1 MVLILRPAPFPAPL
15 ARGVDRKDH
24 ADSKPAQPGETPGLP
39 ANYPRGGV
47 PLPVTWTETQ
57 YQRLIELNAGD
68 EICGRSFPARAE
80 RDRAFLRLEK
90 ELRAAARER
99 LERLRKD
106 YRRPLLC
113 RMISRLTE
121 ALTGS
126 GFVEVSTPLLLSRGL
141 LEKMSITEDHPL
153 YKQIYWVDGGKCL
166 RPMLAPN
173 LYYLLADLLRI
184 WEHPVRIF
192 EIGSCFRKE
201 SQGAHHL
208 SEFTM
213 LNLVEMGLPLEQRR
227 ARLARYAA
235 LVMEA
240 AGLEDYR
247 LVAKG
252 SEVYGETIDIVA
264 GGVELGSAALG
275 PHPLD
280 ENWGITVPWV
290 GIGFGLE
297 RMIQVAQKSGSISS
311 FARSLSYLD
320 GVRLNI

>member
-1 MVLILRPAPFPAPL
+1 M
-15 ARGVDRKDH
+15 DRKDH
-24 ADSKPAQPGETPGLP
+24 ADSKPAQPGGTPGLP
-39 ANYPRGGV
+39 ANYPCGGV
-47 PLPVTWTETQ
+47 PVAIAWTETQ
-57 YQRLIELNAGD
+57 YQRLIELNAGE
-68 EICGRSFPARAE
+68 EICRRSFASPAE
-80 RDRAFLRLEK
+80 RDQAFLRLEK
-90 ELRAAARER
+90 ELRAAAREQ
-99 LERLRKD
+99 LERLRREH
-106 YRRPLLC
+106 RRPLLC
-113 RMISRLTE
+113 RLSSRLTE
-121 ALTGS
+121 ALTGC
-126 GFVEVSTPLLLSRGL
+126 GFVEVSTPLLLAKGL
-141 LEKMSITEDHPL
+141 LEKMSITADHPL
-153 YKQIYWVDGGKCL
+153 YKQIYWVERGRCL

-173 LYYLLADLLRI
+173 LYYLLTNLLRL

-208 SEFTM
+208 GEFTM
-213 LNLVEMGLPLEQRR
+213 LNLVEMGLPMEQRQE
-227 ARLARYAA
+227 RLARYAA

-264 GGVELGSAALG
+264 EGVELGSAAMG

-311 FARSLSYLD
+311 CGRSLSYLD

>member
-1 MVLILRPAPFPAPL
+1 L
-15 ARGVDRKDH
+15 AV
-24 ADSKPAQPGETPGLP
+24 S
-39 ANYPRGGV
+39 
-47 PLPVTWTETQ
+47 WTETQ
-57 YQRLIELNAGD
+57 YQRLTELNAGE
-68 EICGRSFPARAE
+68 EIRSLSFPGSAE
-80 RDRAFLRLEK
+80 RDRAFLEYEK
-90 ELRAAARER
+90 KLRAAAKER
-99 LERLRKD
+99 LEKLRKEH
-106 YRRPLLC
+106 RRPLLC
-113 RMISRLTE
+113 RLKSRLTE
-121 ALTGS
+121 VLTGC
-126 GFVEVSTPLLLSRGL
+126 GFVEVSTPLLLAKGL
-141 LEKMSITEDHPL
+141 LEKMSITGAHPL
-153 YKQIYWVDGGKCL
+153 YAQIYWVDRGKCL

-173 LYYLLADLLRI
+173 LYYLLTDLLRI

-213 LNLVEMGLPLEQRR
+213 LNLVEMGLPLEQCRTKM
-227 ARLARYAA
+227 AEYAS

-240 AGLEDYR
+240 AGLNDYR
-247 LVAKG
+247 LVSKA
-252 SEVYGETIDIVA
+252 SEVYGETTDIVA

-297 RMIQVAQKSGSISS
+297 RMIQAAQKSSSISS
-311 FARSLSYLD
+311 VGRSLSYLD